1 MMRLMFAMIFALSA
15 AGLGAQEPDA
25 LEYADSL
32 LSAGDLDRA
41 EEVFSTYLVA
51 HPGSTEAH
59 LGRATARSWSGR
71 FDLALQDY
79 SAVFATLPEDPSALI
94 GSGYAH
100 AWAGRLD
107 EGKRLFGA
115 LLERDPSNFEAKK
128 GLAYAALW
136 GGEAA
141 IAVQLFEELASQ
153 FPTQSDSHA
162 GLAEALMAAR
172 RPERAR
178 VAARRAEAIAPGR
191 TDLHW
196 IERTARRAPSPFE
209 VSLTA
214 GRTMFDGGAGADPSP
229 VGIRSVD
236 VSVRPSAALTFYG
249 QYDNGIS
256 VDTRALAI
264 GGRSVPTYR
273 LAASGVWG
281 GRMITR
287 VGGGTRSL
295 PGGDRQTLTELDQ
308 AVVLGSVGLGA
319 GWTGIFSAQGRQEHA
334 ARLGATWVPNPGWEI
349 SATGHLRAVPDGS
362 NGMTG
367 VLTVT
372 RRLHA
377 PIDVTSGVAFGR
389 TADTGLAQREV
400 FAHIV
405 ARLWAGNGLTLTARR
420 QFGAG
425 VDPFTAVAAGM
436 TVGLGRR

>member
-1 MMRLMFAMIFALSA
+1 MMRLTFAMIFAMSA
-15 AGLGAQEPDA
+15 VGLGAQEPDA

-32 LSAGDLDRA
+32 LSAGDLDMA

-79 SAVFATLPEDPSALI
+79 SAVFVASPQDPAALVGSA
-94 GSGYAH
+94 YAH

-115 LLERDPSNFEAKK
+115 LLEHDPSNFEAKK

-136 GGEAA
+136 EGRPATAVERFEGLAA
-141 IAVQLFEELASQ
+141 DY
-153 FPTQSDSHA
+153 PNQSDSHA

-172 RPERAR
+172 QPERAR
-178 VAARRAEAIAPGR
+178 VAARRAEALAPDRSDLRWIGR
-191 TDLHW
+191 A
-196 IERTARRAPSPFE
+196 ARRAPSPFE

-214 GRTMFDGGAGADPSP
+214 GRTMFDGGTGADPSP
-229 VGIRSVD
+229 IGIRSVD
-236 VSVRPSAALTFYG
+236 VSVRPSAALNLYG

-281 GRMITR
+281 GRLITR

-319 GWTGIFSAQGRQEHA
+319 GWTGIFSQGRQEHA
-334 ARLGATWVPNPGWEI
+334 VRLGTTIAPSLGWEI
-349 SATGHLRAVPDGS
+349 AATGHLRAVPDGS
-362 NGMTG
+362 NGITG

-372 RRLHA
+372 RRFHA
-377 PIDVTSGVAFGR
+377 PIDVTSGVALGR

-405 ARLWAGNGLTLTARR
+405 ARFWAGNGLTLTARR